1 MPATFGEAFK
11 GSDLTLLG
19 IADPQSQDGGSAI
32 SAMAAKARGET
43 IEPAPKLGFSGGGA
57 LDGQGRLVG
66 MVELRTM
73 AVAIAGAASPQP
85 LATLVPASTIRT
97 FLEAQSLTPAAA
109 GRLGADAAK
118 AALVRVI
125 CVRK

>member
-1 MPATFGEAFK
+1 
-11 GSDLTLLG
+11 
-19 IADPQSQDGGSAI
+19 
-32 SAMAAKARGET
+32 MAAKARGET

-66 MVELRTM
+66 MVELRTA
-73 AVAIAGAASPQP
+73 AVVNAGAASPQP
-85 LATLVPASTIRT
+85 LATLVPAPTIRA
-97 FLEAQSLTPAAA
+97 FLAAQKLAPAAA